1 MQRTVLALALGIAGA
16 TAAAAAEPQ
25 PQPLAANGAI
35 AAAKARGLPLAHVL
49 AAPSLLQ
56 TTAVVQPDGS
66 VALVCN
72 QVRNPHPGLVT
83 IHTPAPV
90 PQQ

>member
-1 MQRTVLALALGIAGA
+1 MQRLILVLALAAACA
-16 TAAAAAEPQ
+16 TASAADAPQ
-25 PQPLAANGAI
+25 PQPAAGNRAF
-35 AAAKARGLPLAHVL
+35 AAAKATGLPLATVL
-49 AAPSLLQ
+49 ASPSILR

-66 VALVCN
+66 VALVCD
-72 QVRNPHPGLVT
+72 QVRNPHPGPVT

>member
-1 MQRTVLALALGIAGA
+1 MQRTVLALALVVAGA
-16 TAAAAAEPQ
+16 TTAGAAEPQ
-25 PQPLAANGAI
+25 PQPLAGNGTI
-35 AAAKARGLPLAHVL
+35 AAAKARGLPLARVF

-66 VALVCN
+66 VALVCD
-72 QVRNPHPGLVT
+72 QVRNPHPGPVT